1 MVSFPFK
8 GKQASQQSWER
19 CDGTQPKANKQQ
31 LGTSQP
37 TVAFLK
43 YALIS
48 KISQHKQ
55 QFGVPLI
62 ISHI

>member
-8 GKQASQQSWER
+8 GKQASQQCWER
-19 CDGTQPKANKQQ
+19 FDGTQPKTNKQQ

-37 TVAFLK
+37 TVTFLK